1 VPKLGVQKLDP
12 SALMPYQNLILDI
25 GHPRISENFHCLDE
39 DIPDKNAIQRWVQ
52 QLHKAK
58 MLFVGTAPSLQV

>member
-1 VPKLGVQKLDP
+1 
-12 SALMPYQNLILDI
+12 MPYQNLIPEI

-52 QLHKAK
+52 
-58 MLFVGTAPSLQV
+58 